1 MRAPLV
7 AVLVCVVSSLCYA
20 AGAVRQEQLARTA
33 DAGPLTLWRRG
44 GWWWAV
50 LVTSLGAGLHVL
62 ALRYGPLTLVQP
74 LGALTLVFAIPLGA
88 VLARRRLV
96 GGEVRGVLATVA
108 GLVGLLLLT
117 GSSGPARALDTVDTL
132 VVGALGIAV
141 IGLLSWFGALGGAGR
156 RSLSYA
162 TGAGIASGLA
172 SALTQTVTVLA
183 GTDGWLALLGPAA
196 VLVALFA
203 PAGLVLAQAAYR
215 HGLGAPLALVI
226 IANPVAAGAVGIAR
240 LGERF
245 TAGVP
250 GIGMATGCALVLAYG
265 VTVLASYAPNDRV
278 PAERT
283 PAAVR

>member
-1 MRAPLV
+1 
-7 AVLVCVVSSLCYA
+7 
-20 AGAVRQEQLARTA
+20 
-33 DAGPLTLWRRG
+33 LT
-44 GWWWAV
+44 WWWTV
-50 LVTSLGAGLHVL
+50 LATGLGAGLHVV

-74 LGALTLVFAIPLGA
+74 LGALTLVFAVPAGA

-96 GGEVRGVLATVA
+96 PGEVRGVLATVA
-108 GLVGLLLLT
+108 GLVGLLLLVNST
-117 GSSGPARALDTVDTL
+117 GATRTLDNVAALG
-132 VVGALGIAV
+132 VGALGVAV
-141 IGLLSWFGALGGAGR
+141 IGVLIWYAATVGGGNR

-172 SALTQTVTVLA
+172 SALTQTVTVLT
-183 GTDGWLALLGPAA
+183 GTDGWLALVGPAA

-215 HGLGAPLALVI
+215 YGLGAPLALVI

-250 GIGMATGCALVLAYG
+250 GIAMAAGCALVLAYG
-265 VTVLASYAPNDRV
+265 VTVLARYAPGDRE
-278 PAERT
+278 PARI
-283 PAAVR
+283 AAH